1 MKNPLFKNRL
11 LTLLTQ
17 EQTHESFFEKEV
29 HGHAAEPQ
37 LPEEAREHLARWQI
51 PEQGFRNYWYPVM
64 LASDLGKRPIR
75 RRLLGEDIAF
85 WRDGGKVNAIA
96 DRCPHRGASISEG
109 HIRFPGSGT
118 VSCPYHGWTFDG
130 QGQLRACIQEG
141 PNSLMAG
148 KIKTKSYPVEE
159 RLGVVWAWIGDM
171 EPVSIEEDLPL
182 AMKVP
187 GIVSLVHFTKV
198 WTTNWAFLFDNFI
211 DGLHAPYLHRL
222 SPQFLL
228 RRLQYRVVDGKPRF
242 QFVEHDGK
250 ALEASHVRAKNTE
263 GLVFQMEFPGL
274 GKFPVNNWWRFRSP
288 KTKPK
293 TNFMPGV
300 APGSF
305 LHVLPCYVHT
315 VHKSLY
321 FTQYIIP
328 IDRFHLYN
336 MCAITGD
343 LKGLD
348 KMWWKYYFKIFSI
361 THDRLFIGQD
371 HRVLRYSRFGPE
383 HLSPLDQDVIY
394 WRKFAARNA
403 RGHMKNQKPGGSEAK
418 FPDESVEFNTL
429 REVL

>member
-228 RRLQYRVVDGKPRF
+228 RRLQYRVADGKPRF

-315 VHKSLY
+315 VHKTLY

-418 FPDESVEFNTL
+418 FPDESAEFNTL

>member
-1 MKNPLFKNRL
+1 MKNPLFRNRL

-242 QFVEHDGK
+242 QFIEHDGK

-315 VHKSLY
+315 VHKTLY